1 MNILIKEFENEMNK
15 PKEQPKVTSFY
26 KYKLNDPYNF
36 DHNIGFTP
44 KYNLKVWDKPISNY
58 NDNKYNL
65 KLENKSYEMSYKS
78 DNFTPDSYYQFDLEG
93 MTNDIMRVN
102 NYQTELGQST
112 DLNRRI
118 RNDDTGETLQEI
130 AEEDNERITSFKTL
144 LSEYNKNLVIAT
156 TQDDKD
162 EVTNKYEEDKITQN
176 RKYNKPTIMKIP
188 ENIKFNKNI
197 EKLKKTAK
205 KYDNL
210 IHKKDTQTDFIN
222 EKFKDYKKTFY
233 RETKANKNE
242 VLNQMDSNNL
252 NMNAEILE
260 HKNNAKKIQKIGR
273 NYIKKVKDNKIE
285 QDKIN
290 KEYLSYI
297 QPGKKNY
304 DEDDTDKPIEI
315 SADNITKIDNLTN
328 NEIIKQI
335 YEICGQQKSNKKL
348 TIEEKNSINKILTN
362 NGKDP
367 LAPTASNKEQI
378 GLWLSNRQI
387 I

>member
-1 MNILIKEFENEMNK
+1 MNVLITKFENEMNK

-44 KYNLKVWDKPISNY
+44 KYNLKVWDKPTSNY

-65 KLENKSYEMSYKS
+65 KREDISYEMSYKS

-197 EKLKKTAK
+197 EKLKKTQWQ
-205 KYDNL
+205 
-210 IHKKDTQTDFIN
+210 H
-222 EKFKDYKKTFY
+222 TF
-233 RETKANKNE
+233 A
-242 VLNQMDSNNL
+242 
-252 NMNAEILE
+252 A
-260 HKNNAKKIQKIGR
+260 A
-273 NYIKKVKDNKIE
+273 
-285 QDKIN
+285 
-290 KEYLSYI
+290 
-297 QPGKKNY
+297 
-304 DEDDTDKPIEI
+304 
-315 SADNITKIDNLTN
+315 
-328 NEIIKQI
+328 
-335 YEICGQQKSNKKL
+335 
-348 TIEEKNSINKILTN
+348 
-362 NGKDP
+362 
-367 LAPTASNKEQI
+367 
-378 GLWLSNRQI
+378 
-387 I
+387 